1 MPSNKKEKIDV
12 CEDSTG
18 KTYNI
23 LIGVSDQ
30 NNWDIIDNSSQNDIW
45 FHVEGQPSCHVI
57 IKTNGETNIE
67 KRVINHAAMLCK
79 MNSKSQYQKNTKI
92 IYTLIKNIR
101 KGDKIGSVQTSKTS
115 IVVV

>member
-1 MPSNKKEKIDV
+1 MPNNKKEKIDV
-12 CEDSTG
+12 YEDSTG
-18 KTYNI
+18 KIYNI

-30 NNWDIIDNSSQNDIW
+30 NNWDIIDNASQNDIW

-57 IKTNGETNIE
+57 INTNGETNIE

-79 MNSKSQYQKNTKI
+79 MNSKAQHQKRTRI
-92 IYTLIKNIR
+92 IYTLIKNVR
-101 KGDKIGSVQTSKTS
+101 KYDKIGSVQATNTS